1 MSLDVEARL
10 REFLASAPQTIY
22 MIEVISIAH
31 SDLTQTYNLWRE
43 PSDGG
48 VVDEDDNVLSVRS
61 TNFTVI
67 LAGTPDNL
75 DQKFTV
81 NIDTTDP
88 DNLLRKELDRIPLD
102 TTEKIL
108 LTYRAY
114 LSDDLT
120 EPQAVQVLQVESIN
134 YNRGTATL
142 SAIAPK
148 LNVNRTGELYTFGRF
163 SMLRGF
169 L

>member
-1 MSLDVEARL
+1 MSLDIEARL

-31 SDLTQTYNLWRE
+31 SDLTQTYHLWRE
-43 PSDGG
+43 PSNGG
-48 VVDEDDNVLSVRS
+48 VVDENDNVLTVRS
-61 TNFTVI
+61 TNFTVA

-108 LTYRAY
+108 QILTQERELNKKDGYGGDEDTWQKKEY
-114 LSDDLT
+114 
-120 EPQAVQVLQVESIN
+120 EI
-134 YNRGTATL
+134 TL
-142 SAIAPK
+142 RK
-148 LNVNRTGELYTFGRF
+148 LMHEKRKKDFQK
-163 SMLRGF
+163 
-169 L
+169 

>member
-1 MSLDVEARL
+1 VA
-10 REFLASAPQTIY
+10 
-22 MIEVISIAH
+22 
-31 SDLTQTYNLWRE
+31 
-43 PSDGG
+43 
-48 VVDEDDNVLSVRS
+48 
-61 TNFTVI
+61 
-67 LAGTPDNL
+67 LAGSPDNL
-75 DQKFTV
+75 DQKFTI

-88 DNLLRKELDRIPLD
+88 ENLLRKELDRIPLE

-134 YNRGTATL
+134 YNRGVATL
-142 SAIAPK
+142 SAVAPK

-163 SMLRGF
+163 PMLRGF

>member
-1 MSLDVEARL
+1 MTVK
-10 REFLASAPQTIY
+10 
-22 MIEVISIAH
+22 ISIYDHVFKAI
-31 SDLTQTYNLWRE
+31 E
-43 PSDGG
+43 PEIVEYSS
-48 VVDEDDNVLSVRS
+48 VAEWILDNKKRLV
-61 TNFTVI
+61 NFTVA

-120 EPQAVQVLQVESIN
+120 EPQSLI
-134 YNRGTATL
+134 L
-142 SAIAPK
+142 
-148 LNVNRTGELYTFGRF
+148 
-163 SMLRGF
+163 
-169 L
+169 

>member
-1 MSLDVEARL
+1 
-10 REFLASAPQTIY
+10 

-31 SDLTQTYNLWRE
+31 PDLTQTYHLWRE
-43 PSDGG
+43 PSNGG

-61 TNFTVI
+61 TNFTVA

-75 DQKFTV
+75 DQKFTI

-120 EPQAVQVLQVESIN
+120 DLKPYRHYKSN
-134 YNRGTATL
+134 L
-142 SAIAPK
+142 SHIIEAWRQYQR
-148 LNVNRTGELYTFGRF
+148 LHQN
-163 SMLRGF
+163 
-169 L
+169 

>member
-1 MSLDVEARL
+1 MSLDIEARL

-31 SDLTQTYNLWRE
+31 SDLTQTYHLWRE
-43 PSDGG
+43 PSNGG

-61 TNFTVI
+61 TNFTVA
-67 LAGTPDNL
+67 LAGSPDNL

-88 DNLLRKELDRIPLD
+88 ENLLRKELDRIPLE

-120 EPQAVQVLQVESIN
+120 EPQAVQVLQVESIT
-134 YNRGTATL
+134 YNRGVATL

-163 SMLRGF
+163 PMLRGF

>member
-148 LNVNRTGELYTFGRF
+148 YNVNRTGELYTFGRF
-163 SMLRGF
+163 PMLRGF

>member
-1 MSLDVEARL
+1 
-10 REFLASAPQTIY
+10 
-22 MIEVISIAH
+22 
-31 SDLTQTYNLWRE
+31 
-43 PSDGG
+43 
-48 VVDEDDNVLSVRS
+48 
-61 TNFTVI
+61 

-134 YNRGTATL
+134 YNRGTATI

-148 LNVNRTGELYTFGRF
+148 LNVNRTGELYTFSRF
-163 SMLRGF
+163 PMLRGF